1 MNTRQALRAV
11 RTFAMGCVIA
21 AAVVTGTASM
31 SVSNSADGHHGDKSS
46 VVQAKK
52 EWKQSSAGDVVL
64 AKKEYK
70 QLTTP
75 TQPEQ

>member
-1 MNTRQALRAV
+1 MNTGQALRAV
-11 RTFAMGCVIA
+11 RTFATGCVVA

-31 SVSNSADGHHGDKSS
+31 TVTNSAGGDHGGTSS
-46 VVQAKK
+46 LVQAKK
-52 EWKQSSAGDVVL
+52 EWKQPSSHDVVL

-70 QLTTP
+70 QLITP